1 MMERFLKS
9 KFKTGPKIGENPFS
23 LTYRGTFLSGEA
35 PVIIK
40 IYKRGTLN
48 SVLIKNMKAKVKL
61 LCELNHPGIAK
72 LYDGDYGWQGFYYV
86 REFVEGRT
94 LGELLRS
101 GKPDI
106 FEADQIVQRIC
117 EALLPPHQQGIVHG
131 ALKLENVF
139 YLSGGQIKLVDF
151 TIEGEVKEALPQK
164 ALVVLSNSPFMSPE
178 EILGNL
184 ARLSSDIY
192 ATGLLYYSLL
202 TGVTDFPLLS
212 KLSGRLPPPPGLPKY
227 AEDILNKALK
237 TDPLLRFKSIEDL
250 LQSLKQKTLVEKWE
264 VLDFPPIELENQTPL
279 EQQEVV
285 AVQKERKRSFFLVIV
300 IALSVLAGLI
310 YMLIMRS
317 CVNF

>member
-1 MMERFLKS
+1 MERFLKS

-48 SVLIKNMKAKVKL
+48 SALIKNMKAKVKL

-106 FEADQIVQRIC
+106 FEADQIVRRIC

-131 ALKLENVF
+131 ALKPENVF

-164 ALVVLSNSPFMSPE
+164 ALVVLSNSQFMSPE
-178 EILGNL
+178 EILGDL

-202 TGVTDFPLLS
+202 TGIVDFPLSS

-227 AEDILNKALK
+227 AEDILNKALE

-250 LQSLKQKTLVEKWE
+250 LQSLKQKTLVEKRE

-285 AVQKERKRSFFLVIV
+285 VVQKERKRSFFLVIV
-300 IALSVLAGLI
+300 IGLAVLAGLI